1 MDQTTE
7 AEHKVRRVG
16 RPRKIVEPI
25 QDAVEAID
33 ASAMNDLAARIWEG
47 QSVSADET
55 WRVSR
60 VLDGLKSHGYSDF
73 AGLVLP
79 VENIGKH
86 L

>member
-7 AEHKVRRVG
+7 AQPQVRRVG

-60 VLDGLKSHGYSDF
+60 VIEGLKSHGYSDLS
-73 AGLVLP
+73 GLVLP
-79 VENIGKH
+79 VENIGKY

>member
-33 ASAMNDLAARIWEG
+33 ASAMNILAARIWEG
-47 QSVSADET
+47 QSVSAEEG
-55 WRVSR
+55 WRVGR
-60 VLDGLKSHGYSDF
+60 VLEGLKSHGYTDF
-73 AGLVLP
+73 SGLALP
-79 VENIGKH
+79 VENIGKY